1 MNSERRLAVLRA
13 GIVPPEQVQELSR
26 WNGYEVPTT
35 VEVEPNRKQALAD
48 IREAIESKET
58 VEIRATDLDALRFYE
73 ANQKPARLYY
83 SVPADGDKRKTTF
96 VNVTYAK
103 TPIGNYMI
111 PWTSEDIF
119 DLMLDPDTYLKPDGE
134 PRVYFGDIGELFY
147 GENKAFMVC
156 KPALSSEPT

>member
-13 GIVPPEQVQELSR
+13 GIVPSDKVAELSR
-26 WNGYEVPTT
+26 WNGFEVPTG
-35 VEVEPNRKQALAD
+35 VGVEPNRKQALAD

-58 VEIRATDLDALRFYE
+58 VEIRATDLDALRYYE

-96 VNVTYAK
+96 VNVQYAK

-119 DLMLDPDTYLKPDGE
+119 DLMLDEGTYLKPNGE
-134 PRVYFGDIGELFY
+134 PRIYIADIAELFY

-156 KPALSSEPT
+156 TPAAGEPQ